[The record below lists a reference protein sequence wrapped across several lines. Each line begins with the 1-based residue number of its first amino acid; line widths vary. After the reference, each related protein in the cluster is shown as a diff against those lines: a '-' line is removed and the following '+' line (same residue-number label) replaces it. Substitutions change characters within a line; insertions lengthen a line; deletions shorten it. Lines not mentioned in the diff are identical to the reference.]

1 MSTKI
6 FSPKAALVL
15 AAGLAAVLAAAPVS
29 ATARTAP
36 APAPQATTS
45 LHYTNNVSYSSK
57 PAAVGF
63 NLWDTGPDA
72 SEIDS
77 LPAGH
82 KALVWV
88 GDDVSTCTSQY
99 TDAQFQALVNQ
110 FARDQ
115 KVFGWYLWDEP
126 DVNAC
131 PSLAAL
137 LTRRAGY
144 IRTKTGGAQKSFVA
158 SGGGDGEAVPPAL
171 APSRSGIDLLG
182 LDPYPCRIGESC
194 EYDLI
199 NHAVNQS
206 VANGTPVSALV
217 PVYQTFGQTC
227 SSIPTDNR
235 KWRMPTS
242 SEMTQILARWDSLV
256 PHPVFDDAYSWG
268 AQSEWACPSL
278 SGNTTL
284 QNLFKT
290 RFSS

>member
-1 MSTKI
+1 MSTRI
-6 FSPKAALVL
+6 PVRKAALVVV
-15 AAGLAAVLAAAPVS
+15 AGLAVLAGAAPAS
-29 ATARTAP
+29 PAAART

-57 PAAVGF
+57 PAGVGF

-72 SEIDS
+72 EEIDS

-110 FARDQ
+110 FAGDP

-126 DVNAC
+126 DVDAC

-137 LTRRAGY
+137 LAKRAAY

-199 NHAVNQS
+199 NQAVNQS

-242 SEMTQILARWDSLV
+242 GEMTQILARWDSLV

-268 AQSEWACPSL
+268 TQSEWACPSL